1 MPDMPKRW
9 VLPLALALAVAPLAH
24 ATEEV
29 KKSEGEKPAAE
40 GKAEAKEGKKEG
52 GTGAA
57 SSSVPTTPTV
67 LLPSNERVFSP
78 AEVAVLTDL
87 EAKRVELERR
97 AQALELREK
106 LADLMERRLAD
117 KTKEL
122 QTLKG
127 QIEQLMTGLSGK
139 GDKDLTQLAQMY
151 AAMKPAAAAI
161 VLNRLDNSIVHD
173 VLMRMPVKKSGKI
186 MEALD
191 PVKARVVSEMMAT
204 NPVAG
209 DNLSQATSPNQA
221 KRP

>member
-9 VLPLALALAVAPLAH
+9 GLPLALALVVAPLAH
-24 ATEEV
+24 AAEEA
-29 KKSEGEKPAAE
+29 KKPAGDKPAAE
-40 GKAEAKEGKKEG
+40 GKESKKEG
-52 GTGAA
+52 ATTGTV

-67 LLPSNERVFSP
+67 LLPNNERVFSP
-78 AEVAVLTDL
+78 AEVAILTDL

-122 QTLKG
+122 QTLKA
-127 QIEQLMTGLSGK
+127 QIEHLMTGLSGK
-139 GDKDLTQLAQMY
+139 GDKELTQLAQMY
-151 AAMKPAAAAI
+151 AAMKPAAAAV

-191 PVKARVVSEMMAT
+191 PVKARVVSEMMAS
-204 NPVAG
+204 NPIVG
-209 DNLSQATSPNQA
+209 DNLSQATTATPA